1 MSDRVALAV
10 MARAPSDAHGKTRL
24 LTSLG
29 VVDGTDLRRALLLD
43 TLDVVQQVVG
53 VEPVVVFAPETGG
66 AEIAG
71 LVGGDF
77 HLLAQR
83 GGDLGERLRSA
94 FADLFAMNYSA
105 VAIIGSDLPTLP
117 AEHVE
122 RGLDVLR
129 REVDPL
135 VLGPALDGGYYLIG
149 LRANHPEIFH
159 KIAWST
165 ADVLAATLSAAEA
178 HRLSVTLIPSWY
190 DVDSMDDLLR
200 VLELPTDGART
211 PRRTHQWA
219 TARLRKPR

>member
-10 MARAPSDAHGKTRL
+10 MARAPSDARGKTRL

-29 VVDGTDLRRALLLD
+29 LCDGTDLRRAILLD
-43 TLDVVQQVVG
+43 TLEVVQQVAG

-77 HLLAQR
+77 RVLAQR

-94 FADLFAMNYSA
+94 FADLFALGYSA

-129 REVDPL
+129 CEVDPL

-159 KIAWST
+159 KIPWST
-165 ADVLAATLSAAEA
+165 AGVLAATLSAAEA

-190 DVDSMDDLLR
+190 DVDSTDDLRR
-200 VLELPTDGART
+200 VLELPTAGART
-211 PRRTHQWA
+211 PRRTHEWA
-219 TARLRKPR
+219 TARLSKPR